1 MKLVIGLCGR
11 IGSGKTVVSEYL
23 HKNYGAS
30 QRRFSQ
36 ILMDILDR
44 LYLPHNREYLQK
56 LGAALR
62 NSIGPDVIA
71 NAFEKDIENEK
82 NEIVVI
88 DGIRYSN
95 EVKLLRKFE
104 NNILIYINAPAEIRY
119 GRCISRGEKGE
130 SNISFGEFI
139 ESENMET
146 ERMIDDIGKT
156 ADYTIENSG
165 SIEELYKSIKKII
178 RERNICNLTN
188 SPKAI

>member
-1 MKLVIGLCGR
+1 MKFVIGLCGR

-62 NSIGPDVIA
+62 NSIGPDVVA

-88 DGIRYSN
+88 DGIRYPN

-130 SNISFGEFI
+130 RNISFEKFI
-139 ESENMET
+139 ESENRET
-146 ERMIDDIGKT
+146 EKQIDEIGKT
-156 ADYTIENSG
+156 ADYRIENSG
-165 SIEELYKSIKKII
+165 SIEELYIWIEKII
-178 RERNICNLTN
+178 RERNICDLTK
-188 SPKAI
+188 ST